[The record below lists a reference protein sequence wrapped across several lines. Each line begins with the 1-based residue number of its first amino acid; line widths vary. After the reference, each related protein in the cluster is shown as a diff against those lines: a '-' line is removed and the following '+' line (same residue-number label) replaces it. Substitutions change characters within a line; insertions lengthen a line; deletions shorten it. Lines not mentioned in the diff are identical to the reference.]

1 MQTSL
6 AKKIFA
12 IGSTSAMLLAAVP
25 FVASA
30 AAHAAG
36 TNVSSNGT
44 VYFINTSGQKQ
55 PYTSAGAFLSYGFN
69 TWADVVPA
77 SAEDLALPTGS
88 FVPPSDGSLIN
99 DKGTVYLMVNG
110 MPSGFTTEA
119 NFLGLGYS
127 YKNVLAG
134 DVSFLAKGSN
144 LGTTAMSHPVG
155 TLVNDKGTVYLMT
168 ASGKMG
174 IPSLST
180 FNSWGYSFAKV
191 VPANSYDSAIAMSS
205 GIMNARVAGQLNP
218 TGSTVNIPPVS
229 GNLSVSAA
237 SDMPVARTL
246 VKGEAVSDLAHFTFY
261 GTGTVTAVTLKRFGV
276 SADATLNN
284 VYLFDGSTRLTDSA
298 SVSSGSTINF
308 TSNSGLFTVNGSKTI
323 AVRADILSTAA
334 AGETVGVQLTSAM
347 SGSNS
352 VGGAP
357 ISGNLH
363 TVATATLA
371 TVALGAVTQS
381 GATNPGTDI
390 NVWQSTATVSTRDV
404 LMTRLALRQVGSIVS
419 ADVNN
424 FKLFVD
430 GVQVATASSLDSNGY
445 VTFSFSKA
453 LTTGNRT
460 LKVTAD
466 VIGGSGRNVEFSLR
480 GAYDI
485 SVTDTQY
492 NAGVTATASAFPL
505 DAGATFN
512 ISAGSMTVVKA
523 TDSQSA
529 NVTLG
534 ATDQSLAKYTFTAYG
549 EQIKVETLRVGVITT
564 GGVVTEHTL
573 RNVRILV
580 NGLQVGSTTN
590 VPAAATFASGA
601 GTQFTT
607 NFTVVPG
614 TPATVEIRGDI
625 VDSNGTDNIAAG
637 TVTAVQALLI
647 GGTAANNAIPQ
658 VSLGTLDVPTADNT
672 LGNSLTIAAGSMSL
686 TQQSTYAAQTIV
698 APQTAYKIGAFNLTG
713 NSTEAVNLNTL
724 EVDFNGSATEATVL
738 TDVYVKYG
746 TQTTAVKGTVTEA
759 DNTWSISRTLAIN
772 ETMPVEVY
780 ATISSGL
787 STSTIQ
793 TLLTVTGITASSGL
807 TKYADINSDA
817 TKDAGF
823 AGQIITGA
831 ANGTLTATA
840 DATTP
845 DSALVDDSGTVTTA
859 AFKFAA
865 VNDSFTITDMT
876 VTLADASAVATVTL
890 MDGGVAVTGGSK
902 PGATTLTFS
911 GLNIPVTSNVNKVI
925 SVQLT
930 MSPVGVGAGT
940 AGSSLLTTLTS
951 FTARSSNGTS
961 DVSGNDAG
969 PSIEND
975 PAGNIMYV
983 YHSVPTITNV
993 TLPDLSS
1000 LAAGTKVVSK
1010 FTVSSGG
1017 TGAISWQKLV
1027 FTVARAIGGVDTL
1040 ATTQLWNS
1048 DTNTQISGTVAYTGG
1063 IEADNGTAGTIIF
1076 VANSE
1081 QAVSGAKTYELRTTI
1096 AGTVGTGDYISVKIA
1111 QPSTFAA
1118 SATAFASHTASSASY
1133 ADVDA
1138 SGTVNAND
1146 IRLTAQ
1152 VTAASAYAQTNGGV
1166 ATFLTSD
1173 TTDEVQTWGTI
1184 TTGRTIILTE
1194 TGAATNTI
1202 GAITGTLVST
1212 DAWTCN
1218 AYTAANGGGSTTTS
1232 TAAILSVK
1240 CTKASVGQVILNT
1253 AYPGANVGAEETTI
1267 TLTTTAGGLA
1277 ANTVVAAADSDLGF
1291 SLTAG
1296 VVGDASFV
1304 WSDQNKAAHSST
1316 TADWTNGVLVKNL
1329 PTSTQTL
1336 SK

>member
-144 LGTTAMSHPVG
+144 ISTTAMSHPVG

-237 SDMPVARTL
+237 SDMPVTRTL
-246 VKGEAVSDLAHFTFY
+246 VIGEAATDLAHFTFY

-284 VYLFDGSTRLTDSA
+284 VYLFDGSTRVTDAA

-308 TSNSGLFTVNGSKTI
+308 TSASGLFTVNGSKTI
-323 AVRADILSTAA
+323 SVRADILSTAA

-352 VGGAP
+352 VSGAP
-357 ISGNLH
+357 VSGNLH

-419 ADVNN
+419 ADINN

-430 GVQVATASSLDSNGY
+430 GVQVSSAASLDSNGY

-492 NAGVTATASAFPL
+492 NAGVTATASSFPL
-505 DAGATFN
+505 DAGTTFN

-564 GGVVTEHTL
+564 GGTVTEHTL

-590 VPAAATFASGA
+590 VPAAATFASGS

-625 VDSNGTDNIAAG
+625 VDSEGTDDIAAG

-647 GGTAANNAIPQ
+647 GGTSANNAIPQ

-807 TKYADINSDA
+807 TKYADVNSDA

-845 DSALVDDSGTVTTA
+845 DSALVDDSGTATTA

-876 VTLADASAVATVTL
+876 VTLADASAVSTVTL
-890 MDGGVAVTGGSK
+890 MDNGVAVTGGSK
-902 PGATTLTFS
+902 PAATTLTFS
-911 GLNIPVTSNVNKVI
+911 GLNIPVQSNSNKVI

-951 FTARSSNGTS
+951 FTSRSSNGTS

-969 PSIEND
+969 PSIENN

-983 YHSVPTITNV
+983 YHAVPTITNV
-993 TLPDLSS
+993 ALPTSILST
-1000 LAAGTKVVSK
+1000 GTQTVSK
-1010 FTVSSGG
+1010 FTISSGG
-1017 TGAISWQKLV
+1017 TGSVSWQKLS
-1027 FTVARAIGGVDTL
+1027 FTVTKNVSGTDTL
-1040 ATTQLWNS
+1040 ATPTLWNS
-1048 DTNTQISGTVAYTGG
+1048 DTNTQITGAGVFTGTVNVDNDTAGG
-1063 IEADNGTAGTIIF
+1063 IDF
-1076 VANSE
+1076 VATNE
-1081 QAVSGAKTYELRTTI
+1081 QTISGAKTYELRVDI
-1096 AGTVGTGDYISVKIA
+1096 GGAPVAGDSLTVKVA
-1111 QPSTFAA
+1111 QPSSFAA
-1118 SATAFASHTASSASY
+1118 QAAAFASHTASSVSYYDTDAGATVTANDVRLNAQDSY
-1133 ADVDA
+1133 AGAAGAVT
-1138 SGTVNAND
+1138 GQVTVNASAFA
-1146 IRLTAQ
+1146 LTKFS
-1152 VTAASAYAQTNGGV
+1152 TANVMGSITLTKTGATWVATGTGWTSATVNGG
-1166 ATFLTSD
+1166 
-1173 TTDEVQTWGTI
+1173 TD
-1184 TTGRTIILTE
+1184 
-1194 TGAATNTI
+1194 
-1202 GAITGTLVST
+1202 
-1212 DAWTCN
+1212 
-1218 AYTAANGGGSTTTS
+1218 
-1232 TAAILSVK
+1232 
-1240 CTKASVGQVILNT
+1240 T
-1253 AYPGANVGAEETTI
+1253 AYPTSVVATTGETVTFTGGTALTGNGTAIVTI
-1267 TLTTTAGGLA
+1267 TRTAGGYTA
-1277 ANTVVAAADSDLGF
+1277 GSVAAALNSDLG
-1291 SLTAG
+1291 LTLTGG
-1296 VVGDASFV
+1296 VEAAASFV
-1304 WSDQNKAAHSST
+1304 WSDQSKASHSST
-1316 TADWTNGVLVKNL
+1316 TVDWTNGYLVKSL
-1329 PTSTQTL
+1329 PTNTQSL

>member
-36 TNVSSNGT
+36 TNVVSNGT
-44 VYFINTSGQKQ
+44 VYFVNTSGQKQ

-69 TWADVVPA
+69 TWADVVAA

-110 MPSGFTTEA
+110 MPSGFTTEP

-144 LGTTAMSHPVG
+144 IGTTAMSHPVG

-174 IPSLST
+174 IPSLSV

-205 GIMNARVAGQLNP
+205 GVMNARVAGQLNP

-261 GTGTVTAVTLKRFGV
+261 GTGTVTAVTLKRYGV

-308 TSNSGLFTVNGSKTI
+308 TNAGGLFTVNGSKTV

-352 VGGAP
+352 VSGAP
-357 ISGNLH
+357 VSGNLH

-430 GVQVATASSLDSNGY
+430 GVQVSSASSLDSNGY

-492 NAGVTATASAFPL
+492 NAGVTATASSFPL

-564 GGVVTEHTL
+564 GGTVTEHTL

-590 VPAAATFASGA
+590 VPAEATFASGA

-614 TPATVEIRGDI
+614 SPATVEIRGDL
-625 VDSNGTDNIAAG
+625 VDSEGTDNIAAG

-647 GGTAANNAIPQ
+647 GGTSANNAIPQ

-672 LGNSLTIAAGSMSL
+672 LGNSLTIASGSMSL
-686 TQQSTYAAQTIV
+686 TQQSTYAGQTIV
-698 APQTAYKIGAFNLTG
+698 SPQTAYKIGAFNLTG

-780 ATISSGL
+780 ATISSAL

-807 TKYADINSDA
+807 TTYADVNSDT

-840 DATTP
+840 DASTP
-845 DSALVDDSGTVTTA
+845 DSAIVDDSGTVTTA
-859 AFKFAA
+859 AFKFSA

-876 VTLADASAVATVTL
+876 VTLANASAVNTVTL
-890 MDGGVAVTGGSK
+890 MDNGVAVTGGSK

-911 GLNIPVTSNVNKVI
+911 GLSIPVQSNSTKI
-925 SVQLT
+925 ITVQLT

-940 AGSSLLTTLTS
+940 AGSSLLTTLTA
-951 FTARSSNGTS
+951 FTSRSSNGTS
-961 DVSGNDAG
+961 DASANDAG

-975 PAGNIMYV
+975 PAGNVMYV
-983 YHSVPTITNV
+983 YQAIPTITNV
-993 TLPDLSS
+993 SLPTSI
-1000 LAAGTKVVSK
+1000 LAAGTQVVSK

-1027 FTVARAIGGVDTL
+1027 FTVARSIGGTDTL
-1040 ATTQLWNS
+1040 STTQLWNS
-1048 DTNTQISGTVAYTGG
+1048 DTNTQISGTVAYTGSV
-1063 IEADNGTAGTIIF
+1063 EADNGTAGTIIF

-1081 QAVSGAKTYELRTTI
+1081 QAVSGAKTYELKTVI
-1096 AGTVGTGDYISVKIA
+1096 GGTVGTGDYISVKIA

-1118 SATAFASHTASSASY
+1118 SAAAFASHTASSVSY

-1138 SGTVNAND
+1138 GGTVNAND
-1146 IRLTAQ
+1146 IRVTAQ
-1152 VTAASAYAQTNGGV
+1152 DSY
-1166 ATFLTSD
+1166 S
-1173 TTDEVQTWGTI
+1173 
-1184 TTGRTIILTE
+1184 
-1194 TGAATNTI
+1194 GAA
-1202 GAITGTLVST
+1202 GAITGTVS
-1212 DAWTCN
+1212 AN
-1218 AYTAANGGGSTTTS
+1218 ASAFALTKFSSANVMGSITLTKTAASWVATGTGWTSATVNGGNDTTFPTSVVATTGETVTFTGGTATTGNGTAVVTITRTAGGYAIGS
-1232 TAAILSVK
+1232 TAA
-1240 CTKASVGQVILNT
+1240 ALN
-1253 AYPGANVGAEETTI
+1253 
-1267 TLTTTAGGLA
+1267 
-1277 ANTVVAAADSDLGF
+1277 SDLG
-1291 SLTAG
+1291 LTLTGG
-1296 VVGDASFV
+1296 VVGTASFV

-1316 TADWTNGVLVKNL
+1316 TTDWTNGVLVKNL